1 MRNIKIILEYD
12 GTRYHGWQR
21 QGDTITIQKVLEESI
36 SKITQENIRV
46 IGSGRTDAGVH
57 AISQVANFR
66 TNSNIGVRNLFNGI
80 NSVLPWDI
88 VVKELAEVDA
98 AFHARYDTK
107 SKVYL
112 YQIFNGPVRSALYR
126 NCAWF
131 KREPLDMGRMKEA
144 ALLLKGTFDFSSF
157 CAANCGI
164 KDHVR
169 TILDIDMEINHQD
182 MIKIFIEANGFL
194 KYMVRNIVGTL
205 VDVGKGKIS
214 PAELMGIVEAKDRRR
229 AGITA
234 PAHGLFLKE
243 VRYK

>member
-12 GTRYHGWQR
+12 GTRYHGWQL

-36 SKITQENIRV
+36 RKITQEDVRV

-57 AISQVANFR
+57 AVNQVANFR
-66 TNSNIGVRNLFNGI
+66 TNSKIEVRNLFHGI
-80 NSVLPWDI
+80 NSLLPRDI
-88 VVKELAEVDA
+88 VVKQLAEVDA

-112 YQIFNGPVRSALYR
+112 YQIYNSLVRSALCRHY
-126 NCAWF
+126 AWF
-131 KREPLDMGRMKEA
+131 IHEPLDVVRMKEA
-144 ALLLKGTFDFSSF
+144 ALRLIGTFDFSSF

-169 TILDIDMEINHQD
+169 TLIDIDVEMNQA
-182 MIKIFIEANGFL
+182 MVKFFIEANGFL

-214 PAELMGIVEAKDRRR
+214 SGELISIVEARDRRR
-229 AGITA
+229 ASITA

-243 VRYK
+243 VRY

>member
-1 MRNIKIILEYD
+1 MILEYD

-21 QGDTITIQKVLEESI
+21 QGDTDTIQKMLEEGI
-36 SKITQENIRV
+36 GKITQEDISV

-57 AISQVANFR
+57 AINQVANFR
-66 TNSNIGVRNLFNGI
+66 TNSKLGVRNLFHGI
-80 NSVLPWDI
+80 NSLLPRDI
-88 VVKELAEVDA
+88 VVKELVEVDV

-112 YQIFNGPVRSALYR
+112 YQIYNGPVRPALFRHY
-126 NCAWF
+126 AWF
-131 KREPLDMGRMKEA
+131 IDNHLDMGKMKEA

-164 KDHVR
+164 RDHVR
-169 TILDIDMEINHQD
+169 TVIDINMEKNPLG
-182 MIKIFIEANGFL
+182 MIKIFMEANGFL

-214 PAELMGIVEAKDRRR
+214 SGELIDILEAKDRKR
-229 AGITA
+229 AGVTA